1 MKKINLSRL
10 TLKDQVYEYLKTEIM
25 SGGLKPGQRV
35 VEEKIAEDLSVSRSP
50 VREAVHLLEK
60 DGLLTFHG
68 TGGLKV
74 SNPTIEDYYYL
85 FECRIEMES
94 LAAYYAAERRS
105 NDEIATMKMCLE
117 IMKSGVKERDLKG
130 VLTGNADF
138 HESIVKASHNPFLI
152 NLTMQ
157 LRGINSFYR
166 RAILENNPSYIES
179 AYKDHE
185 KIFNSIVEQDPEK
198 AKRVMRNHIEKDFD
212 SFKKTLANPG
222 R

>member
-10 TLKDQVYEYLKTEIM
+10 TLKDQVYDYLKTEIIA
-25 SGGLKPGQRV
+25 GGLKPGQRV
-35 VEEKIAEDLSVSRSP
+35 IEEKIAEDLSVSRSP

-60 DGLLTFHG
+60 DGLLTFHS
-68 TGGLKV
+68 TGGLMV
-74 SNPTIEDYYYL
+74 SNPTEEDYHYL

-94 LAAYYAAERRS
+94 LAAYYAAERR
-105 NDEIATMKMCLE
+105 NDEEIETMKKCLE
-117 IMKSGVKERDLKG
+117 IMKSEMLQDNFKG

-138 HESIVKASHNPFLI
+138 HESIVRASHNPFLI

-157 LRGINSFYR
+157 LRGINSLYR
-166 RAILENNPSYIES
+166 KAILENNPSYIKS

-185 KIFNSIVEQDPEK
+185 QIFNSILEKDPEK
-198 AKRVMRNHIEKDFD
+198 AKRIIRQHIEKDFD

>member
-10 TLKDQVYEYLKTEIM
+10 TLKDQVYEYLKTEIL

-35 VEEKIAEDLSVSRSP
+35 IEETIAEDLSVSRSP

-68 TGGLKV
+68 TGGLMV
-74 SNPTIEDYYYL
+74 LEPTAEDYHYL

-105 NDEIATMKMCLE
+105 EDEIERMKTCLE
-117 IMKSGVKERDLKG
+117 IMESGVIQSNLKG
-130 VLTGNADF
+130 VLVGNADF
-138 HESIVKASHNPFLI
+138 HESVVRASHNPFLI

-166 RAILENNPSYIES
+166 RAILVNNPSYIES

-185 KIFNSIVEQDPEK
+185 NIFTSIIEKDPKK
-198 AKRVMRNHIEKDFD
+198 AKRLMKQHIEKDFD
-212 SFKKTLANPG
+212 SFKKTIANPG

>member
-1 MKKINLSRL
+1 
-10 TLKDQVYEYLKTEIM
+10 
-25 SGGLKPGQRV
+25 
-35 VEEKIAEDLSVSRSP
+35 
-50 VREAVHLLEK
+50 
-60 DGLLTFHG
+60 
-68 TGGLKV
+68 
-74 SNPTIEDYYYL
+74 
-85 FECRIEMES
+85 
-94 LAAYYAAERRS
+94 
-105 NDEIATMKMCLE
+105 
-117 IMKSGVKERDLKG
+117 MKSGVKESDLKG

-152 NLTMQ
+152 SLTMQ

-198 AKRVMRNHIEKDFD
+198 AKRVMRSHIEKDFN